1 MATVHW
7 KFTNSTEKLDFNF
20 NLNTHMGVGSTEQN
34 IASLFH
40 FTLVA
45 TMEFDL
51 LSHPDSPKRLKAE
64 K

>member
-1 MATVHW
+1 
-7 KFTNSTEKLDFNF
+7 
-20 NLNTHMGVGSTEQN
+20 MGVGSTEQD

-40 FTLVA
+40 FTLVV
-45 TMEFDL
+45 TMEFDF